1 MIIPKKIFLFSLFLF
16 ALLFVGCGDTNAG
29 ITQENDL
36 KEGSSP
42 TQTLEKDGIKEI
54 SIKNDVES
62 VQYSISGRSVDIEF
76 DGENLWVAHYEDSLV
91 SKINLEGK
99 TLKTVDVEGEPIKL
113 TFDGE
118 FMWVAHFTEPL
129 VTKLNL
135 DGEILGVFETGE
147 SPGGIFRNE
156 DEIWVA
162 NGMSNFISKISRD
175 TGETLAK
182 YPVGGGEMPG
192 PFAMEFDGENLW
204 VANYFEN
211 TVERLNLNGE
221 VIQTIRPGFD
231 PVSLEFDGNYLWV
244 VLVDEDSI
252 ASIDKEGEIESIHPV
267 PNGPRQVLFDGENLW
282 VVSFDEKKLSRLS
295 LDGEISGE
303 ITFDGGPWAMEFDGE
318 NLWVVDSTS
327 PKIWKIS
334 NLTGDLEEP
343 EELSEKY
350 FALEDINSL
359 PHIVSTEQGF
369 FSSPVPSLVIG
380 DTIWLA
386 LQKEKRIVLITPSG
400 EEIKSIK
407 IEGELSDMKYDG
419 KFVWVADPKERSF
432 FKYTADGDYIN
443 EYEVSTRPTQ
453 MVFVEDNIWFV
464 STEDDA
470 LSWMTKSGDIGET
483 YQIGGWPTDIL
494 YDTKFVW
501 TSNSRDKSVSRITLN
516 GEEIKTYR
524 VGDTPLRL
532 IYSDFHGNGHIWVL
546 NYGDNTL
553 MKLTRYGMRLAV
565 ITLSEGSSDLAEYQD
580 QIITYN
586 PNTEKFKE
594 VSAETGGTTMEDNKW
609 REPSRFTE

>member
-1 MIIPKKIFLFSLFLF
+1 MYIQKKFFLTISLISTCVF
-16 ALLFVGCGDTNAG
+16 ASCAETDGE
-29 ITQENDL
+29 ITKESDL
-36 KEGSSP
+36 KKETSISQNVNEESNNELSP
-42 TQTLEKDGIKEI
+42 
-54 SIKNDVES
+54 KNDVES
-62 VQYSISGRSVDIEF
+62 VQFSISGRSVDIEF

-91 SKINLEGK
+91 SKIDLEGK
-99 TLKTVDVEGEPIKL
+99 TLKTVEVEGEPIKL

-118 FMWVAHFTEPL
+118 FLWVAHFTEPL

-135 DGEILGVFETGE
+135 DGEILGVFDTGE

-162 NGMSNFISKISRD
+162 NGMSNFISKISRA

-252 ASIDKEGEIESIHPV
+252 ASIDNEGKIESIHPV
-267 PNGPRQVLFDGENLW
+267 PNGPRQILFDDENLW

-334 NLTGDLEEP
+334 NLSGNLEEP
-343 EELSEKY
+343 EGLSEKY
-350 FALEDINSL
+350 FALDDINSL
-359 PHIVSTEQGF
+359 PNIVSTEEGF
-369 FSSPVPSLVIG
+369 FSSPVPSLVIE
-380 DTIWLA
+380 DVIWFF
-386 LQKEKRIVLITPSG
+386 EKNLGRIVLITPNG

-407 IEGELSDMKYDG
+407 VEGELSDMKYDG

-432 FKYTADGDYIN
+432 FKYTTNGDYIN
-443 EYEVSTRPTQ
+443 EYEVSTRPTK
-453 MVFVEDNIWFV
+453 MAFVEDNIWFV

-494 YDTKFVW
+494 FDTKFVW
-501 TSNSRDKSVSRITLN
+501 TSNARDKSVSRITLN
-516 GEEIKTYR
+516 GEEMKTYR
-524 VGDTPLRL
+524 VGDTPIRL
-532 IYSDFHGNGHIWVL
+532 IHSDFHGDGHIWVL
-546 NYGDNTL
+546 NYGDSTL

-580 QIITYN
+580 QVITYN
-586 PNTEKFKE
+586 PNTEKFKS

-609 REPSRFTE
+609 REPSRFTD